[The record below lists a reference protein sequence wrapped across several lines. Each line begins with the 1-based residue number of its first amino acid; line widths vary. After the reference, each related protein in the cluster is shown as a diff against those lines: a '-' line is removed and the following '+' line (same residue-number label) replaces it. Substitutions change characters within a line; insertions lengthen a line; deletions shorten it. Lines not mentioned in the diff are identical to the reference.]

1 MTCLIRLGVTLL
13 IQIHIQLLP
22 DSEALLHLIISSSR
36 RLCLCFHHHILPF
49 PPIFF
54 SDRSAQAIYF
64 FFFLSFFLKNPHITV
79 CFAQKHTFHP
89 RAFIWK
95 GKWLSGQEKH
105 FWQRKCRASFSLRWN
120 RKPCCLPFLCLCYTY
135 ACMESSWGDGWLEVG
150 CLWYRDRQRSII
162 YGGGKKSCLLCLV
175 SYVKANIYFTPLD
188 HTRRSSHA

>member
-13 IQIHIQLLP
+13 VQIHIQLLP

-36 RLCLCFHHHILPF
+36 RLCFHHHILPF

-162 YGGGKKSCLLCLV
+162 YGGEKKSCLLCLV

>member
-36 RLCLCFHHHILPF
+36 RLCFHHHILPF

-54 SDRSAQAIYF
+54 SDRSAQAIY